1 MQRAGGG
8 HFEQAG
14 RLPTA
19 GAILRRAIVI
29 IACAKSCTGCSHPGL
44 NEHRMIK
51 NSVLRRIVECLL
63 CAWALG
69 AQLWYASQFRP
80 LAALFARKVL
90 HRE

>member
-1 MQRAGGG
+1 
-8 HFEQAG
+8 
-14 RLPTA
+14 
-19 GAILRRAIVI
+19 
-29 IACAKSCTGCSHPGL
+29 
-44 NEHRMIK
+44 MIK